1 MTGALS
7 EKRKFTHGN
16 RCAHRQASGEIQRDQ
31 WRDTRGTSGEIQR
44 DHVTTGEALPQPEGH
59 VALPE
64 ASGFQKASF
73 FSRPLRER
81 EPVPARGG

>member
-1 MTGALS
+1 MHTGRPV
-7 EKRKFTHGN
+7 ERY
-16 RCAHRQASGEIQRDQ
+16 
-31 WRDTRGTSGEIQR
+31 RGTSGEIQR

>member
-16 RCAHRQASGEIQRDQ
+16 RCAHSQAGGER
-31 WRDTRGTSGEIQR
+31 QR
-44 DHVTTGEALPQPEGH
+44 DHVTTGVALPQPEGH

-81 EPVPARGG
+81 ARPCKRRVKKLA